1 MSDFGQRWLC
11 VMPSLFRFLF
21 VLGVL
26 AALAYGAMFALVFF
40 VEPETRPMSVT
51 IPADRLNPV
60 RITVPTAPPSQ
71 PDEAAETDAETA
83 Q

>member
-1 MSDFGQRWLC
+1 
-11 VMPSLFRFLF
+11 MPSLFRFLF

-26 AALAYGAMFALVFF
+26 AALAYGAMFALVVF

-60 RITVPTAPPSQ
+60 RITVPTALPPES
-71 PDEAAETDAETA
+71 DDAAETEAETA

>member
-1 MSDFGQRWLC
+1 
-11 VMPSLFRFLF
+11 MPSLFRFLF

-26 AALAYGAMFALVFF
+26 AALAYGAMLALVVF
-40 VEPETRPMSVT
+40 VKPEPRPMTVT

-60 RITVPTAPPSQ
+60 RITVPTAEPAEADGSG
-71 PDEAAETDAETA
+71 DTEAEAA

>member
-1 MSDFGQRWLC
+1 
-11 VMPSLFRFLF
+11 MPSLFRFLF

-26 AALAYGAMFALVFF
+26 AALAYGAMFALVIF
-40 VEPETRPMSVT
+40 VQPEPRPMSVT

-60 RITVPTAPPSQ
+60 RITLPPAEQ
-71 PDEAAETDAETA
+71 AEADDGADAETEAA

>member
-1 MSDFGQRWLC
+1 
-11 VMPSLFRFLF
+11 MPSLFRFLF

-26 AALAYGAMFALVFF
+26 AALAYGAMFALVVF
-40 VEPETRPMSVT
+40 VEPEPRPMTVT

-60 RITVPTAPPSQ
+60 RITVPAPP
-71 PDEAAETDAETA
+71 PVETDEADAETT